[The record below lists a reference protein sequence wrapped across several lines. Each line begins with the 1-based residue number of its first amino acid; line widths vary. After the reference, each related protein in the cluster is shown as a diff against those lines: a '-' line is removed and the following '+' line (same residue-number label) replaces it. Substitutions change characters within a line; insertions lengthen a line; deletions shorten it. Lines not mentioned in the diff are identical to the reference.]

1 MWPVKNKQLVYM
13 VGINASLGS
22 FLYGYEIANISSLK
36 KLFANAN
43 NLTYD

>member
-1 MWPVKNKQLVYM
+1 MLRIKNKKHVYI
-13 VGINASLGS
+13 VGLNASLGS

-43 NLTYD
+43 NLKI